1 MDSQRLILFFVF
13 AFSVFLLLDG
23 WQRDQQAARAPVAAE
38 KGEKAVPGPGAVPTP
53 TPGDKLAATQ
63 GSVPKDV
70 AGPREQGNTITVETD
85 LVIAQLNTI
94 GGDLRRLELKRH
106 RDTVDKNK

>member
-23 WQRDQQAARAPVAAE
+23 RQRDQQQAARPPATAE

-53 TPGDKLAATQ
+53 TPGDKPSATQ
-63 GSVPKDV
+63 AAVPKDT
-70 AGPREQGNTITVETD
+70 AAPREQGKTIRIETD
-85 LVIAQLNTI
+85 LVIAEVSTL
-94 GGDLRRLELKRH
+94 GGDLRRLELKQH
-106 RDTVDKNK
+106 RDTVDK

>member
-23 WQRDQQAARAPVAAE
+23 WQRDQQQAAQPPAAG
-38 KGEKAVPGPGAVPTP
+38 KGEKAVPGGGAVPTP

-63 GSVPKDV
+63 AGVPKEPS
-70 AGPREQGNTITVETD
+70 APREPGKTIKVETD
-85 LVIAQLNTI
+85 LVVAQIGTQ
-94 GGDLRRLELKRH
+94 GGDLRRLELKQH
-106 RDTVDKNK
+106 RDTV